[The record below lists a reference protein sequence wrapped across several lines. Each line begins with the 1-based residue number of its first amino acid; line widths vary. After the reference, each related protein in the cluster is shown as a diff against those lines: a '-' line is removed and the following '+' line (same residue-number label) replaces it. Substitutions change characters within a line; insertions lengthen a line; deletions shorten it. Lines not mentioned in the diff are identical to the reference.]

1 MKFPKLVFILCAYD
15 LGVMFGLRLEQMS
28 MYQVH
33 VRLVM

>member
-1 MKFPKLVFILCAYD
+1 MHAWIIIYD
-15 LGVMFGLRLEQMS
+15 LGVMFGLRLEQIS